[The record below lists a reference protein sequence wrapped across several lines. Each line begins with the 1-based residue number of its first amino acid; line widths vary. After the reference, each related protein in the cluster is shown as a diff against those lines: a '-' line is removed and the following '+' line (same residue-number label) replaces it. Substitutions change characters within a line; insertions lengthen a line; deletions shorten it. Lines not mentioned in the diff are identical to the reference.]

1 MRVALYYLPDPDDP
15 LWAAGCAWL
24 GWDSRR
30 AHTVQRPQIPNLVK
44 QTARASHYG
53 LHATIKAPMASATTL
68 EVLLQSLR
76 REIPRW
82 KSFVLPS
89 FCVSLEGGFL
99 SLRLSNPCGQ
109 LQDFA
114 AHCVRFF
121 DRFRQPHDAVS
132 LARRVRS
139 EYSARQLGYLQQ
151 WGYPHVF
158 EDFIFHLTL
167 SDKNPSAAL
176 SREAFHYFAPYLTI
190 SRTFSAIHLL
200 LEEEPDKPMTV
211 VESCYL
217 GVAASKAE

>member
-1 MRVALYYLPDPDDP
+1 MRVALYYLPDPDDS

-30 AHTVQRPQIPNLVK
+30 ARPVQRPRISGLAE

-53 LHATIKAPMASATTL
+53 LHATIKAPMAPAVPL
-68 EVLLQSLR
+68 ESLLQTLR
-76 REIPRW
+76 LEIPRW
-82 KSFVLPS
+82 KSFALPS
-89 FCVSLEGGFL
+89 FRISTDGGFL
-99 SLRLSNPCGQ
+99 SLRLSNPCEQ

-121 DRFRQPHDAVS
+121 DRFRQPYDAVS
-132 LARRVRS
+132 TARRARS
-139 EYSARQLGYLQQ
+139 EYTARQLGYLQQ

-176 SREAFHYFAPYLTI
+176 SREAVQHFAPYLTI

-211 VESCYL
+211 VESCCL